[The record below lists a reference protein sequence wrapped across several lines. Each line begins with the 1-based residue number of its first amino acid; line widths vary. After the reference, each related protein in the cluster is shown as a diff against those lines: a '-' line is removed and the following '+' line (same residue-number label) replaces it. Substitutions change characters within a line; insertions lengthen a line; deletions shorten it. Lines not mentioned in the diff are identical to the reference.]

1 MCCWPHITMTKLN
14 KKLILAKQ
22 VRRKSLTQGFL
33 SSFWA
38 LIQLGKLKSKCVKQY
53 MNAYYCSSTKLVRE
67 GKLTNCK
74 LCKTRMC
81 QGCNAI
87 RSANLINGYSSQ
99 LEPYLQQGNLFF
111 LTLTQPTTH
120 YIHSKQRLNDMMSW
134 WRRTMVCRSVRHQ
147 AKMVGLRK
155 LEATV
160 RPNGHIHWHYHI
172 VVVGKENA
180 EWLQAKWL
188 KDHQNALPQ
197 CQKLIQAGANPQKA
211 TKNHLNELFK
221 YVTKPSYKDS
231 RGKEVL
237 VPDEEAVYAYD
248 AIFQAAYRRR
258 LVQPFGGLRK
268 ITEEIEEDKLE
279 GQELLAGH
287 EGKIWQ
293 WHRGILN
300 YVSEYGEILAPEV
313 RHPAAVVKR
322 LACFS
327 DPPEIDPN
335 PYKSFL
341 TPAAGGQY
349 HTR

>member
-1 MCCWPHITMTKLN
+1 M
-14 KKLILAKQ
+14 
-22 VRRKSLTQGFL
+22 RRKSRTQCFL
-33 SSFWA
+33 SSFWL
-38 LIQLGKLKSKCVKQY
+38 LIQLGKLKSICIQQY
-53 MNAYYCSSTKLVRE
+53 RNAYYCSSTKLVRD

-99 LEPYLQQGNLFF
+99 LEPYLKQGNLFF

-120 YIHSKQRLNDMMSW
+120 YINSKPRLQSMTRW
-134 WRRTMVCRSVRHQ
+134 WRRTMKYRSLKGLP
-147 AKMVGLRK
+147 KMVGIRK

-172 VVVGKENA
+172 VVVGKKNA

-237 VPDEEAVYAYD
+237 VPDEQAVYAYD
-248 AIFQAAYRRR
+248 SIFQAAYRRR

-268 ITEEIEEDKLE
+268 VTEEIEEDKLE
-279 GQELLAGH
+279 GQELLEGL
-287 EGKIWQ
+287 EGKIWH

-313 RHPAAVVKR
+313 KHPKAVIQA
-322 LACFS
+322 LARFK
-327 DPPEIDPN
+327 DPPRLSQN
-335 PYKSFL
+335 PYKPFN
-341 TPAAGGQY
+341 TA
-349 HTR
+349 